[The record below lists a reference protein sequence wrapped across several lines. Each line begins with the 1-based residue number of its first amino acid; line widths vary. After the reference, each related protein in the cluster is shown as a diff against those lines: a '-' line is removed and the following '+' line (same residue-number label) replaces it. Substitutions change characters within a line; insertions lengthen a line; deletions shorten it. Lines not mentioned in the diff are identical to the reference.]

1 MHLIPILHIIF
12 YLATLSLPEGA
23 TRFTISSGYEPKL
36 TWVREADGRWR
47 ASTVTGGGA
56 GVWSA
61 NGLVVSVTTQGATT
75 KTDISTFI
83 EVTTTASG
91 QRTISLDGKAVTVI
105 IATNRVTLS
114 QAEGGLLGKGVV
126 IGYTAK

>member
-47 ASTVTGGGA
+47 VSTVTGGEA

-61 NGLVVSVTTQGATT
+61 NNLVVSVTTQGATT

-83 EVTTTASG
+83 KVTTTASG